1 MVLGSHIALQKNCG
15 TSTRC
20 LRRILTPPAGKK
32 QERKDKKKTKHK
44 KLKKKHVFD
53 IQYQTKTGL
62 LLLEVLL
69 FCRDP
74 RRRRRFCYVVFIY
87 LFI

>member
-1 MVLGSHIALQKNCG
+1 MFFV
-15 TSTRC
+15 
-20 LRRILTPPAGKK
+20 
-32 QERKDKKKTKHK
+32 
-44 KLKKKHVFD
+44 

-87 LFI
+87 LFIYLFI